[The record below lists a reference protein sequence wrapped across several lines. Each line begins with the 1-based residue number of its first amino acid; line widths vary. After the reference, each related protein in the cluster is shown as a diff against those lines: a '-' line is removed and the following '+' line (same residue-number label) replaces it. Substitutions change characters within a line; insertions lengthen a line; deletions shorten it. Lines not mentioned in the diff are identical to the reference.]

1 MILQILMFRP
11 DTLVTLCAV
20 CVSDRSGGRIALLVI
35 VSTLILLAAANWAR
49 KKYFLNKK

>member
-1 MILQILMFRP
+1 MILQILMFRS
-11 DTLVTLCAV
+11 DVLLSLCAV
-20 CVSDRSGGRIALLVI
+20 CVSDRSGGRIALLII